1 MLAEAN
7 GLPDDVEDLEG
18 MTVLPTYEEVMKM
31 KKTDLQEL
39 FIELFDLSESVDN
52 KEEVE

>member
-1 MLAEAN
+1 
-7 GLPDDVEDLEG
+7 
-18 MTVLPTYEEVMKM
+18 MKM
-31 KKTDLQEL
+31 KKLDLQEL